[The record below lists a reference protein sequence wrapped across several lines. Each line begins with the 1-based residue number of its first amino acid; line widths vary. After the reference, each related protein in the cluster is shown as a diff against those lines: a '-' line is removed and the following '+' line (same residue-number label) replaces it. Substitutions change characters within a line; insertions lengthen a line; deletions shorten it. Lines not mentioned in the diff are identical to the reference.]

1 MTGGVSYWV
10 TTTNLFVADNWRYSI
25 VTNNLW
31 EKIEDTPIDVGN
43 HSISLSNRYI
53 LMLGGAIFSSSKMT
67 DRIDFSPRYIF
78 RPFRSVKRNKINF
91 IFYTIFLLQ
100 FYKHSNGICHVQSV
114 RCIVWQ

>member
-25 VTNNLW
+25 VTNNW
-31 EKIEDTPIDVGN
+31 ERIEDTPIDVGN

-67 DRIDFSPRYIF
+67 DRIDISPRDIF

-91 IFYTIFLLQ
+91 IFSQIFLLQ
-100 FYKHSNGICHVQSV
+100 FYRHSNGICHVQSV

>member
-31 EKIEDTPIDVGN
+31 ERIEDTPIDVGN

-67 DRIDFSPRYIF
+67 
-78 RPFRSVKRNKINF
+78 
-91 IFYTIFLLQ
+91 L
-100 FYKHSNGICHVQSV
+100 
-114 RCIVWQ
+114 